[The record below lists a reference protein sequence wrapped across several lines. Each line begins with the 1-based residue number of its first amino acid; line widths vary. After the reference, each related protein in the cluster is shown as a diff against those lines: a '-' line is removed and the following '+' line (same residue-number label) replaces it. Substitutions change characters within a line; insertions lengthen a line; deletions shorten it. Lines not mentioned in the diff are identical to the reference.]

1 MRAVSDAACMR
12 RHGTPP
18 RSPATPVEESGLDS
32 RDVMADRILVL
43 EQAPGLGGS
52 TVALGRLLRRLDR
65 SRFEPVVAV
74 QHDVQRQHL
83 RAIGLTD
90 IEILDAPLVGSFPT
104 TNPARRGIARRI
116 LGVVPGL
123 VRLAKRHGPAA
134 ELARRIIRERNIRL
148 VHLNNALSA
157 NLGGFWAAWRTGV
170 PCVVKQRGYE
180 WDSPD
185 VRWAAR
191 RVAAFLADSEDV
203 ARDLARLEIP
213 PERIVVNYAPI
224 DLEPFDAPVDRDA
237 VRAELGIPRGALAF
251 GILGCLQPWKGQSV
265 FLDAAARVL
274 PHSLS
279 AHAVVVGGG
288 DEHFMPGFGAK
299 LRAKAASLGIAARTT
314 FTGHRS
320 DVARVLAALDVC
332 VHASTDA
339 EPFGMVVS
347 EAMAARLPVIASS
360 AGGPAE
366 QVDEGR
372 SGFLVPPRDAAGI
385 ADRLL
390 RLLGDPAM
398 RCSMGEAGRAIVA
411 ARFSSERH
419 AEMTVAVYDR
429 AIAGR

>member
-1 MRAVSDAACMR
+1 
-12 RHGTPP
+12 
-18 RSPATPVEESGLDS
+18 
-32 RDVMADRILVL
+32 MADRILVL

-52 TVALGRLLRRLDR
+52 TVALGRLLLRLDR

-83 RAIGLTD
+83 RNIGLTD
-90 IEILDAPLVGSFPT
+90 VEIVDAPLVGSFPT
-104 TNPARRGIARRI
+104 TNPARRGIARRV
-116 LGVVPGL
+116 LGAVPGF

-134 ELARRIIRERNIRL
+134 EMVRRLIRERQIRL

-157 NLGGFWAAWRTGV
+157 NLGGFWAAWRAGV

-191 RVAAFLADSEDV
+191 RVERFLADSEDV
-203 ARDLARLEIP
+203 ARDLARLGIP
-213 PERIVVNYAPI
+213 SAKIVVNYAPI
-224 DLEPFDAPVDRDA
+224 DLEPFDVPVDREA
-237 VRAELGIPRGALAF
+237 VRDELGIPRGALAF

-265 FLDAAARVL
+265 FLDAAASAIRQS
-274 PHSLS
+274 PD

-288 DEHFMPGFGAK
+288 DEHFMPGFGAE
-299 LRAKAASLGIAARTT
+299 LRAKAQTLGIAARTT

-332 VHASTDA
+332 VHASLDS

-347 EAMAARLPVIASS
+347 EAMAARRPVVASS

-366 QVDEGR
+366 QVAEGR
-372 SGFLVPPRDAAGI
+372 SGFLVPPGDAAAI
-385 ADRLL
+385 ADRLM
-390 RLLGDPAM
+390 RLLGDPAL
-398 RCSMGEAGRAIVA
+398 RRAMGEAGREIVA
-411 ARFSSERH
+411 ARFTSQRH
-419 AEMTVAVYDR
+419 AEATAGVYER